1 MDFLKHFVDWPNV
14 ASFEAQDIIFCER
27 EPAEH
32 LYVILSGEV
41 ELTFHGESLAIEQKG
56 GIIGEMAVI
65 DSASRNVLATALT
78 PVTAAKLNTEQFRSM
93 IDENTSFAMH
103 AMATLANRLRA
114 ADNFIRRKLQDS
126 AG

>member
-27 EPAEH
+27 EPAAH

-41 ELTFHGESLAIEQKG
+41 ELTFHGDSLGVEQRG
-56 GIIGEMAVI
+56 GIIGEMAVV
-65 DSASRNVLATALT
+65 DSASRNVTATALT
-78 PVTAAKLNTEQFRSM
+78 PVTAAKLDTDQFRSI
-93 IDENTSFAMH
+93 IDESSSFAMH

-114 ADNFIRRKLQDS
+114 ADDFIRRKLQDS